1 MKYLEELNIGDSFS
15 YQNQLF
21 VLTSDFKS
29 NGNKLC
35 YSLNTGF
42 PTWLSSQTIVEHCPI
57 YTLDKDNN
65 IIPVNTTPKHDTFSN

>member
-15 YQNQLF
+15 YQNQVFL
-21 VLTSDFKS
+21 LTSDFKA

-42 PTWLSSQTIVEHCPI
+42 PTWLSSQSIVEHSPI
-57 YTLDKDNN
+57 YILDKDNN
-65 IIPVNTTPKHDTFSN
+65 IIPLNITPKNDIISN